1 MRFEWDEGKNQA
13 NRKKHGLDLADA
25 PLVFAG
31 TILTFEDRRQS
42 YGELRYLTVGTLAG
56 RMVIVAHTLRGDATR
71 IISIRKANA
80 RERARY
86 QERLGESR

>member
-1 MRFEWDEGKNQA
+1 MTFEWDEPKNQA
-13 NRKKHGLDLADA
+13 NRKKHGLDFRDV

-31 TILTFEDRRQS
+31 PISTFEDLRQS
-42 YGELRYLTVGTLAG
+42 YGESRYLTVGTLAG
-56 RMVIVAHTLRGDATR
+56 RMVIVAHTQRGDATR

-86 QERLGESR
+86 QERLGKNR

>member
-1 MRFEWDEGKNQA
+1 MRFEWDDAKNQA
-13 NRKKHGLDLADA
+13 NRRKHGLDFADV

-31 TILTFEDRRQS
+31 QKLTFEDHRHSQS
-42 YGELRYLTVGTLAG
+42 EQRYLTVGRLAE

-71 IISIRKANA
+71 IISMRKANA

-86 QERLGESR
+86 QERLGENR

>member
-1 MRFEWDEGKNQA
+1 MAFEWDEAKNQA
-13 NRKKHGLDLADA
+13 NRQKHGLDFADA

-31 TILTFEDRRQS
+31 RTLTFEDLRQL
-42 YGELRYLTVGTLAG
+42 YDEPRHLTVGTLAG

-71 IISIRKANA
+71 IISMRKANA

-86 QERLGESR
+86 QERLAENR

>member
-1 MRFEWDEGKNQA
+1 MRFEWDDAKNQV
-13 NRKKHGLDLADA
+13 NRRKHGLDFADA

-31 TILTFEDRRQS
+31 EKLTFED
-42 YGELRYLTVGTLAG
+42 LRYSHGEKRFLTVGTLAG
-56 RMVIVAHTLRGDATR
+56 RMLVIAHTLRGDAIR
-71 IISIRKANA
+71 IISMRKANA